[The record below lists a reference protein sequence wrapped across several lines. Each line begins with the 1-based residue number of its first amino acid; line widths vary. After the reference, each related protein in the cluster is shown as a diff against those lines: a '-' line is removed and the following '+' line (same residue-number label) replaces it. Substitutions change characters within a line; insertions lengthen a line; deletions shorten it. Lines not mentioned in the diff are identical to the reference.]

1 MFPLIHSI
9 EHARSSLLTDCK
21 LLGKMSCPRSSNT
34 RATLAGTEPTSALQT
49 VSRENVVMHLI
60 SHPLCL
66 TFDISLFKN
75 QSTQRTS
82 RVLVSLLSEPQ
93 TDQVFPDAVRKQ
105 QHMWFQ
111 TGVRNMQNNESEEME
126 DDHCFFPAR
135 SKCKVHAVRLRV
147 QSKPRS
153 LQDDMT
159 RLRKVCVHRES
170 KKDTATSPKIDSS
183 AHQQFSR
190 LCHAAHA
197 QTLLT
202 AHLPVSKRTSMSWR
216 FFRHCRCCCPSNRLC
231 SSHAAPSLFSGS
243 GSNFP
248 DSKIFRK
255 VSFIDIYSVKM
266 PANIS
271 VVGNHF
277 TFTTVFPNKSFTTM
291 GVDHGL
297 SFFWYRSCSLVVGH
311 KVIGH
316 LSQ

>member
-1 MFPLIHSI
+1 MHSKQCPVKTSSCI
-9 EHARSSLLTDCK
+9 LSRTLFASRS
-21 LLGKMSCPRSSNT
+21 
-34 RATLAGTEPTSALQT
+34 
-49 VSRENVVMHLI
+49 
-60 SHPLCL
+60 
-66 TFDISLFKN
+66 TFSLFKN
-75 QSTQRTS
+75 QSTHRTS

-126 DDHCFFPAR
+126 DDHCVFPAR

-197 QTLLT
+197 QKLLT
-202 AHLPVSKRTSMSWR
+202 AHLPVSKGTSMSWR

-231 SSHAAPSLFSGS
+231 SSHPASSLFSGS
-243 GSNFP
+243 GS
-248 DSKIFRK
+248 IFRTRRFSGK
-255 VSFIDIYSVKM
+255 CHSSTYTPSRCPPTLVWWVTTSPSPRYSPTNLSPPWGSIMVCRSFGTDPVFCSGSQSDWASVTLI
-266 PANIS
+266 PGILNRDRRS
-271 VVGNHF
+271 VL
-277 TFTTVFPNKSFTTM
+277 P
-291 GVDHGL
+291 
-297 SFFWYRSCSLVVGH
+297 
-311 KVIGH
+311 
-316 LSQ
+316 

>member
-231 SSHAAPSLFSGS
+231 SSHPASSLLLAQEEFSGLKD
-243 GSNFP
+243 FQE
-248 DSKIFRK
+248 
-255 VSFIDIYSVKM
+255 SVIHRHILRQD
-266 PANIS
+266 ARQLS

-291 GVDHGL
+291 GVDYGL
-297 SFFWYRSCSLVVGH
+297 SFFWYRSCFLQWVT
-311 KVIGH
+311 K
-316 LSQ
+316 